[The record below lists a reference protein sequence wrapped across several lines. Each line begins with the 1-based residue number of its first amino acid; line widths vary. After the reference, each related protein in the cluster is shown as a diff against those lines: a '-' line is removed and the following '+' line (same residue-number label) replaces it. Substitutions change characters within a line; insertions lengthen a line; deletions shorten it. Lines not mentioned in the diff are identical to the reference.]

1 MSEHECIVSLIHL
14 VNVVVHSSCN
24 TFLWAVSLRFVADN
38 RIDCNA
44 AYLNILCR
52 GFLANDGATCIDYG
66 VSEDNTEP
74 LDSVC
79 DGELL
84 DC

>member
-1 MSEHECIVSLIHL
+1 MYCQLNTLCEFLQCLWYIVAVIENLWL
-14 VNVVVHSSCN
+14 
-24 TFLWAVSLRFVADN
+24 FLFRFVADN

-52 GFLANDGATCIDYG
+52 GFLASDGATCIDYG
-66 VSEDNTEP
+66 MSEYNTEP